1 MVSSATS
8 PLRRFSG
15 LSARGCKVLAV
26 DSTAS
31 DGPYLTPLGPDGR
44 PLGLGRGVA
53 LLTSRSPRASELLRA
68 YNAGAPASV
77 TFEVRDDDGTVQRF
91 AVHDVPLHHLL
102 EESFADDPERWPEPD
117 ALHYAAGGTAA

>member
-1 MVSSATS
+1 
-8 PLRRFSG
+8 
-15 LSARGCKVLAV
+15 LAV

-31 DGPYLTPLGPDGR
+31 DGPYLTPLGPAAR

-68 YNAGAPASV
+68 YDAGAPASV